1 MGGGTAYQTLISVL
15 PKKIVLT
22 TETLQAAL
30 CAVKSI
36 RTPIKQTTAQ
46 NAAQRWTVTTMADET
61 GIVLPWEKDAM
72 AGLEMPDGL
81 SYPDQILYLELR
93 MLYHQYYQKVIDRD
107 TATREKKK
115 LLDEYRVNQFRE
127 EMGKQWVE
135 VTRLTELARADYRK
149 NPCHENAMKLIEII
163 EGRNL

>member
-1 MGGGTAYQTLISVL
+1 MRTAISALRAGTSAITRAKKSMGLVCVL
-15 PKKIVLT
+15 YV
-22 TETLQAAL
+22 
-30 CAVKSI
+30 
-36 RTPIKQTTAQ
+36 AQ
-46 NAAQRWTVTTMADET
+46 KWTQEGKTMADET

-93 MLYHQYYQKVIDRD
+93 MLYHQYYQKVIDRE
-107 TATREKKK
+107 TATKEKKK

-127 EMGKQWVE
+127 ELGKQWVE

-149 NPCHENAMKLIEII
+149 NPCHENAVKLIEII

>member
-1 MGGGTAYQTLISVL
+1 MFPMCGMGDGRSVAIMGYQRVLRVVGTLKNMLLTMLIVH
-15 PKKIVLT
+15 T
-22 TETLQAAL
+22 
-30 CAVKSI
+30 AV
-36 RTPIKQTTAQ
+36 
-46 NAAQRWTVTTMADET
+46 QRWTVTTMADET
-61 GIVLPWEKDAM
+61 GTVLPWEKDAM

-93 MLYHQYYQKVIDRD
+93 MLYNQYYQKVIDRE
-107 TATREKKK
+107 TATKEKKK

-135 VTRLTELARADYRK
+135 VTRLTEIARADYRK
-149 NPCHENAMKLIEII
+149 NPCNENAMKLIEII

>member
-1 MGGGTAYQTLISVL
+1 MA
-15 PKKIVLT
+15 P
-22 TETLQAAL
+22 
-30 CAVKSI
+30 
-36 RTPIKQTTAQ
+36 
-46 NAAQRWTVTTMADET
+46 MADET

-93 MLYHQYYQKVIDRD
+93 MLYHQYYQKIIYRE
-107 TATREKKK
+107 TATNEKKK
-115 LLDEYRVNQFRE
+115 LLDEYRVIQFRE
-127 EMGKQWVE
+127 KMGKQWVDAI
-135 VTRLTELARADYRK
+135 RLTELARADYRK